1 MLNISAEIES
11 NFFLNIDIKKY
22 CNLAI
27 PLYGLIYTLEQT
39 VNIVWLTLYVKT
51 RKVQLNIT

>member
-39 VNIVWLTLYVKT
+39 VNIVWLTLYV
-51 RKVQLNIT
+51 